1 MKKTSQGTLFLVL
14 SLFAMSF
21 FYSCKKD
28 NSGGSTPPPP
38 TNGSSQLSDADSLKY
53 LMYHIMMVSFDK
65 GGRDTSF
72 DLPTYYWYNTVPKLD
87 PLSSAYDSAAV
98 LLSKIK
104 TYPINPAT
112 GKPFDKY
119 SFLDQGQVNGEIQQG
134 VAGDLGMQVT
144 YAIDSSNKTHL
155 YVLFADKNSPA
166 GQVGVTRGWEITAIN
181 GDANISYDGGN
192 GPNVQKVVNAVY
204 NDAQA
209 SFTFKKPGGTS
220 VTNTLVKAVYQI
232 NPVLFDSVYN
242 VSGKPVGYFVF
253 NSFSSVFN
261 GSTPTLTKTELDRVF
276 SKFQAA
282 NISSIIVDLRYNGG
296 GSVGTAEYI
305 DSLIA
310 PSTVAGKEMYHYL
323 YNDKLTPIASQIGL
337 DNTVKFKGGGGL
349 QLQNVFFIG
358 SSHTASASELTLNNL
373 KPYMNVKLVGD
384 TTYGKPVGFFSFHI
398 TDFDSTGKEKF
409 LADLYAINFET
420 RNANNQGGYFNGLV
434 PDALAV
440 DYVNVPWGN
449 VADDHLEKIF
459 KYISSGS
466 FSRISAKERMAADP
480 SLRLSMPGTI
490 RSLRFDGMVDYR
502 ISNQMKK
509 INSSTLRKKMK

>member
-1 MKKTSQGTLFLVL
+1 MKKIFQRHLFLVL
-14 SLFAMSF
+14 SLLAMSF
-21 FYSCKKD
+21 FYSCKKEG
-28 NSGGSTPPPP
+28 GGSTPPPP
-38 TNGSSQLSDADSLKY
+38 PTGSSQLSDADSLKY

-72 DLPTYYWYNTVPKLD
+72 DLPTYYWYSDVPKLD
-87 PLSSAYDSAAV
+87 PLSSSYDSADV

-119 SFLDQGQVNGEIQQG
+119 SFLDHGQVADEIQQG

-144 YAIDSSNKTHL
+144 YATDQSNNSHL

-166 GQVGVTRGWEITAIN
+166 GLVGVTRGWEITAIN
-181 GDANISYDGGN
+181 GDANISYDGN
-192 GPNVQKVVNAVY
+192 GPHVQKVINAVY

-220 VTNTLVKAVYQI
+220 VTNTLAKAVYQI

-242 VSGKPVGYFVF
+242 VSGKAVGYFVF

-261 GSTPTLTKTELDRVF
+261 GNSPTLTKTELDRVF

-337 DNTVKFKGGGGL
+337 DNVVKFNGGGGL

-358 SSHTASASELTLNNL
+358 SGHTASASELTLNNL

-466 FSRISAKERMAADP
+466 FSRISARERMAADP

-490 RSLRFDGMVDYR
+490 RPLRFDGMVDYR

-509 INSSTLRKKMK
+509 INSSGLRKKIK